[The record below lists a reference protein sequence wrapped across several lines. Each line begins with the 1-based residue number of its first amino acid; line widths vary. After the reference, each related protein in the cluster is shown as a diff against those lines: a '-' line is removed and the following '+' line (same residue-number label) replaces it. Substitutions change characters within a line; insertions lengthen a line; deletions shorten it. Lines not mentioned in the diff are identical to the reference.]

1 MKIFLNFI
9 FLFVF
14 TVLLNAQS
22 IYEPVYKDDIYNFI
36 ERLSNRGLTEF
47 LNDIRPVSR
56 LTITE
61 KLLAIF
67 HNKQNL
73 SDADKERL
81 IFYLQE
87 YSLEVRYLKNDSS
100 TTSEFFRDRAGE
112 RFNFYK
118 FYSPIFT
125 LIADPV
131 LGVGYDFTNKTYH
144 QFTGVQLY
152 GRISD
157 NWGYYF
163 NYRDN
168 LERGNNIDRAKSF
181 SPVTGVV
188 VSKSNANKIEYSETR
203 GGISY
208 GWKWGRL
215 TAAKDFIH
223 IGSSSQSSIILSE
236 KAPSFPFIRLEVSP
250 VDWFRYDFIHG
261 WLKSGLIDSST
272 IMYTGVTSTYENRSL
287 SYSSLNKYYVGH
299 SVSVK
304 PFNNWWLSLG
314 ESLIYGRNLEFIY
327 FLPIF
332 LRLADHYNSMHG
344 GSTGDNAQL
353 YLNTSYIWQAIQS
366 KIYFTFYIDEMSP
379 ESLFSAGNNA
389 QVYAI
394 TIGGN
399 FTNPLWK
406 DNYFTL
412 EYNAVRPYSYMNG
425 DPLNTY
431 MTAGYQL
438 GTWIGSNAV
447 QIYAS
452 MEQYLP
458 YMINVGVY
466 YNYVM
471 KGEKENI
478 NSYYDR
484 VTSTYPLLAGA
495 NSYYS
500 DLGFNLSYQPLND
513 LFFNLNFDYV
523 NIASGRFV
531 LEYSVKKGTTFGVGV
546 RYGF

>member
-1 MKIFLNFI
+1 
-9 FLFVF
+9 
-14 TVLLNAQS
+14 
-22 IYEPVYKDDIYNFI
+22 
-36 ERLSNRGLTEF
+36 
-47 LNDIRPVSR
+47 
-56 LTITE
+56 
-61 KLLAIF
+61 
-67 HNKQNL
+67 
-73 SDADKERL
+73 
-81 IFYLQE
+81 
-87 YSLEVRYLKNDSS
+87 
-100 TTSEFFRDRAGE
+100 
-112 RFNFYK
+112 
-118 FYSPIFT
+118 
-125 LIADPV
+125 
-131 LGVGYDFTNKTYH
+131 
-144 QFTGVQLY
+144 
-152 GRISD
+152 
-157 NWGYYF
+157 
-163 NYRDN
+163 
-168 LERGNNIDRAKSF
+168 
-181 SPVTGVV
+181 
-188 VSKSNANKIEYSETR
+188 
-203 GGISY
+203 
-208 GWKWGRL
+208 
-215 TAAKDFIH
+215 
-223 IGSSSQSSIILSE
+223 
-236 KAPSFPFIRLEVSP
+236 
-250 VDWFRYDFIHG
+250 
-261 WLKSGLIDSST
+261 
-272 IMYTGVTSTYENRSL
+272 
-287 SYSSLNKYYVGH
+287 
-299 SVSVK
+299 
-304 PFNNWWLSLG
+304 
-314 ESLIYGRNLEFIY
+314 
-327 FLPIF
+327 
-332 LRLADHYNSMHG
+332 
-344 GSTGDNAQL
+344 
-353 YLNTSYIWQAIQS
+353 
-366 KIYFTFYIDEMSP
+366 MSP

-389 QVYAI
+389 QVYAV

-425 DPLNTY
+425 DTLNTY